1 MVLNDSNEEI
11 GERGQLRRYRLF
23 GHTIAST
30 RPLASWLPP
39 SFDPPDLTI
48 SFVSQAPIEWNP
60 ADTVPAFL
68 SQMKTDEGKS
78 ILTLYTLGTC
88 KVIRLLEYADFY
100 LWPERLVCRLHEEA
114 PTHLIRSFLFTNV
127 LPFWLELKGYVT
139 IHASAVNISGNAIA
153 FLAHSRNGKSTLA
166 ASLVSEG
173 FPLLSDDV
181 LPIRPQA
188 GLHPGVQDRS
198 YWASPGYP
206 AMRMWPGEAEHFLAE
221 YEHLERVHP
230 ELSKRYVPV
239 GDDQFGPFCNHPC
252 PLERIY
258 ILERRETSDLP
269 ASFEMKRVS
278 HRDALIELL
287 RYSFITR
294 LAEAVGLAADRF
306 DFFSSLVQKV
316 PVHHL
321 IYPSGYEH
329 LPEIRQSI
337 LSDLSG

>member
-60 ADTVPAFL
+60 ADAVPVFS

-78 ILTLYTLGTC
+78 VLVLYILGTC
-88 KVIRLLEYADFY
+88 NLIRFLEYADFY
-100 LWPERLVCRLHEEA
+100 LWPDRLVCCLHESA
-114 PTHLIRSFLFTNV
+114 PAYLIRNFMLANV

-166 ASLVSEG
+166 ASLVREG
-173 FPLLSDDV
+173 FPLLTDDV
-181 LPIRPQA
+181 LPLCLEDGI
-188 GLHPGVQDRS
+188 
-198 YWASPGYP
+198 YWAYPGYP
-206 AMRMWPGEAEHFLAE
+206 AVRMWPDEAKHFLTE

-230 ELSKRYVPV
+230 EITKRYVPV
-239 GDDQFGPFCNHPC
+239 GDGQLGPFCDHPC

-258 ILERRETSDLP
+258 LLERRETSDSP
-269 ASFEMKRVS
+269 AGPELKRVS

-294 LAEAVGLAADRF
+294 LAEAAGLAAGRF
-306 DFFSSLVQKV
+306 DFFSSLAQKV
-316 PVHHL
+316 PVSRL

-329 LPEIRQSI
+329 LPQVWQEI
-337 LSDLSG
+337 LSDLSP